1 MDLMHDVWPQI
12 AGSVWA
18 IRVLG
23 RGLVLIGLPLALAG
37 LMLFTVTKR
46 RGINWPS
53 WCFWIFQ
60 IGFVVQV
67 SSVAM
72 TLMLSFIL
80 RPLAPPPLPS
90 GTAWE
95 SLLPLIFVGSA
106 VGGVFGVIA
115 WRRLMAAVCPEA
127 PPSILR

>member
-12 AGSVWA
+12 AGSAWA

-23 RGLVLIGLPLALAG
+23 RWLVLTCLPLASVG
-37 LMLFTVTKR
+37 VMLSAVTRR
-46 RGINWPS
+46 RGIRWPS
-53 WCFWIFQ
+53 WCFSIFQ

-67 SSVAM
+67 SSVAV
-72 TLMLSFIL
+72 TVMLWFIL
-80 RPLAPPPLPS
+80 RPFAPPRLPS

-106 VGGVFGVIA
+106 VGGVFGVVA